1 MDSNITTKK
10 HKIVL
15 ATGNMGKCREFNR
28 LLANTNISIIAQ
40 SEFNVPKA
48 DETGTTFVENA
59 IIKAR
64 NAAKYSKLPA
74 LADDSG
80 IEVDCLDGR
89 PGVYSSRYCG
99 ENATDEDNLNK
110 LLRDVS
116 NYPESQ
122 RTARYWCVL
131 VFMRNENDP
140 TPIICQKSWEG
151 KIILD
156 KRGSNGFGYDPSF
169 LIPILGKTAAEI
181 SPELK
186 NKLSHR
192 GLATD
197 EMISILQQKYI

>member
-48 DETGTTFVENA
+48 DETGTT
-59 IIKAR
+59 
-64 NAAKYSKLPA
+64 L
-74 LADDSG
+74 G